1 MKQERKPEEI
11 PEEKEEI
18 KKVEEKPVKKDPV
31 SPPPPPSMKKAEPFV
46 TTVKAEGSNFCE
58 NHLTAVQ
65 LANLKVRNFCL
76 ELLITEDFLFVMRVL
91 NSMLH
96 LFCIKSCQYT
106 IANTIFFHEPLSYF
120 LRFLNL

>member
-11 PEEKEEI
+11 PEEKEEV

-65 LANLKVRNFCL
+65 LANLKVRSFCL
-76 ELLITEDFLFVMRVL
+76 ELLITEVFLFVMRVL
-91 NSMLH
+91 NSMLR
-96 LFCIKSCQYT
+96 LFCITQLQT
-106 IANTIFFHEPLSYF
+106 PFFFMNLFHIFSDF
-120 LRFLNL
+120 

>member
-11 PEEKEEI
+11 PEEKEEV

-65 LANLKVRNFCL
+65 LANLKVRSFCL

-91 NSMLH
+91 
-96 LFCIKSCQYT
+96 
-106 IANTIFFHEPLSYF
+106 
-120 LRFLNL
+120 

>member
-11 PEEKEEI
+11 PEEKEEV

-65 LANLKVRNFCL
+65 LANLKVSPFHAS
-76 ELLITEDFLFVMRVL
+76 FVL
-91 NSMLH
+91 YQILSIHNCKH
-96 LFCIKSCQYT
+96 H
-106 IANTIFFHEPLSYF
+106 FFS
-120 LRFLNL
+120 